1 MNKKTCE
8 LFKQLTVPWLRQLR
22 KRQEYGIQNHSAYK
36 AKPRE
41 GSVWDSEQEWD
52 LGPSGGLK

>member
-1 MNKKTCE
+1 
-8 LFKQLTVPWLRQLR
+8 VPWLRQLR